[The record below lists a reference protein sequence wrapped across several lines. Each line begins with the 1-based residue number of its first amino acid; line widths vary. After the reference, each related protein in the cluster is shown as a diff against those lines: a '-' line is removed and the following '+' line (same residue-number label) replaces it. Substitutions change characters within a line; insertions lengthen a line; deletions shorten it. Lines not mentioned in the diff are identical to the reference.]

1 MRHTSPTTHE
11 GFSHHQCQLIPL
23 HLGSR
28 KKWTNAGCHQR
39 WLKQEGQWQKA
50 TCIFFKA
57 ETRTKGEVR
66 FPELEDVNMNIP
78 ISIFGAGREKTTLM
92 FGLVVWGKNSD
103 ATVVIQIRKLKKE
116 KERTVC
122 NVDMDLSVLEKD
134 PWRRCVRRRVC
145 LLTYDAYVSCDDLD
159 VVACVGWG
167 VLMCWVPLSD
177 WGRGQWDHGYGD
189 FYGLKAT
196 PWTPPTKFNW

>member
-1 MRHTSPTTHE
+1 MRHTFPTTHE

-122 NVDMDLSVLEKD
+122 NVDMDLSVFGKRSMAEM
-134 PWRRCVRRRVC
+134 CQEEGVFAHVRRVR
-145 LLTYDAYVSCDDLD
+145 LLRWPRRGRLCWVRSAYVLG
-159 VVACVGWG
+159 AIIWLRERTVGQGIRWF
-167 VLMCWVPLSD
+167 LRIESYASD
-177 WGRGQWDHGYGD
+177 SSHKIQ
-189 FYGLKAT
+189 
-196 PWTPPTKFNW
+196 